1 MEPGSGIH
9 CRQSRPLGRRYL
21 QPRLRGQE
29 MPKMRIG
36 DSFPAAKFQDIDGE
50 TVEFPAVFAKAP
62 ATVVFFY
69 RGRW

>member
-1 MEPGSGIH
+1 MSILAAGE
-9 CRQSRPLGRRYL
+9 
-21 QPRLRGQE
+21 
-29 MPKMRIG
+29 K
-36 DSFPAAKFQDIDGE
+36 FPQAKLKDTDGK